1 MLMKF
6 NNFIMLISEYSN
18 IVFFKINFFR
28 SYYIIFVLQNYT
40 IFKFK
45 IFKFFA
51 FNYISSILL

>member
-40 IFKFK
+40 IFNFK

>member
-1 MLMKF
+1 MKF

-51 FNYISSILL
+51 FN